1 MPVGAGRDRR
11 SWPDLA
17 GDGARKDSVLRG
29 RVHVG
34 ADVVGVGEWG
44 VPGRQALKDV
54 CRDTT
59 TRGGSDE
66 AETRGHAWQALRL
79 TAVAVRPVAGLAAK
93 QAARHPAAVR
103 AAGDVPPTSTEQ
115 SYT

>member
-34 ADVVGVGEWG
+34 ADVVGVREWR

-54 CRDTT
+54 CRDSVVA
-59 TRGGSDE
+59 RGQMVQRRTSMRGRRSGS
-66 AETRGHAWQALRL
+66 Q
-79 TAVAVRPVAGLAAK
+79 
-93 QAARHPAAVR
+93 Q
-103 AAGDVPPTSTEQ
+103 
-115 SYT
+115 